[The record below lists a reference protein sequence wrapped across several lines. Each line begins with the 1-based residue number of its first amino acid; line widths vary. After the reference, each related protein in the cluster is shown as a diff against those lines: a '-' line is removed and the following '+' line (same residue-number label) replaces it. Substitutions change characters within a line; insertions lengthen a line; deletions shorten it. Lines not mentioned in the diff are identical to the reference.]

1 MVNTFS
7 SGLALAGW
15 MVAVSGLW
23 DGGGRVCRAN
33 WRAGPISTR
42 PFPACSMIAQSSPSV
57 SSIQSQIGG
66 VEVRIRGVQAQIAEV
81 VESVKAVQSQIVDV
95 AAKIEVTKWH
105 TQPNMH
111 KTWASKYMEWL
122 AAAIVD
128 RRTTDVYEE
137 LNRIITY

>member
-1 MVNTFS
+1 MFNFS
-7 SGLALAGW
+7 WGLALAGW

-23 DGGGRVCRAN
+23 VGGGRVCRAS

-66 VEVRIRGVQAQIAEV
+66 VEGVQAQIAEV
-81 VESVKAVQSQIVDV
+81 ADSVKAVQSQIVDV
-95 AAKIEVTKWH
+95 AAKIEITKIAMMWH